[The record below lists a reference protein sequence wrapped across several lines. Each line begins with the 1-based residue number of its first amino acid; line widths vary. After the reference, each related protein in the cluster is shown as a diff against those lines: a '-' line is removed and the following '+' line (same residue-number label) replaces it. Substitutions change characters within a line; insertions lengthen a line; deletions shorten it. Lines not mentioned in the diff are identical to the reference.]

1 MIFDSNFIIN
11 KLNNKLNEEQQIKSE
26 EELLTLL
33 QPEKDKDGNVI
44 ADTHLPAEDLLVEF
58 S

>member
-44 ADTHLPAEDLLVEF
+44 ANKIIR
-58 S
+58 